1 MHYPT
6 LQSMCATVVYT
17 FTTPYSSQ
25 HLISML
31 LITICYV
38 LGGTARTR
46 ATCVYPTWHLQSK
59 SKDLK
64 RAKKITSIREG
75 QVFDRL

>member
-6 LQSMCATVVYT
+6 LQSLCATVVCT

-31 LITICYV
+31 LIAIYYLV
-38 LGGTARTR
+38 GGTARTR

-59 SKDLK
+59 GND
-64 RAKKITSIREG
+64 
-75 QVFDRL
+75 